1 MTTVK
6 TPSKVMKELAGRLKA
21 LRLRKKWSRQELAD
35 YADINV
41 YSLKRFEATGHI
53 SLERFL
59 SICFALG
66 VMSEFDHILKPR
78 ERIDVSAWKVPENKI
93 RQRGR
98 RRSEV
103 TV

>member
-6 TPSKVMKELAGRLKA
+6 TPSKVMKELAGRLKV

-35 YADINV
+35 YADVNI
-41 YSLKRFEATGHI
+41 YSLKRFETTGQI

-66 VMSEFDHILKPR
+66 VLGDFDRILKPR
-78 ERIDVSAWKVPENKI
+78 ERINVKEWKVPDSKI

-98 RRSEV
+98 RRSKV